1 MFTGIVEEVGK
12 IERLEQR
19 AAGAE
24 LRIGASIVTADAKE
38 GDSIAV
44 SGVCLTARNVTAGG
58 FSADL
63 SPETLQRTGLRTLRV
78 GSPVN
83 LERALL
89 PTTRLGGHIVQGH
102 VDGVGKVEALKELG
116 DGNWWLTIAIPDAVE
131 RYCVFKGSVSIDGV
145 SLTIA
150 SLEGRMLSVAVI
162 PHTYAHTTMRAYTK
176 GQPVNLEIDIVA
188 KYVEKMMGGHAPRA
202 ESKLTEEKLREL
214 GY

>member
-1 MFTGIVEEVGK
+1 MFTGIIEEVGR
-12 IERLEQR
+12 IERLQPR

-24 LRIGASIVTADAKE
+24 LRIAASKVTGDATE

-44 SGVCLTARNVTAGG
+44 SGVCLTARNVTASG

-89 PTTRLGGHIVQGH
+89 PTSRLGGHIVQGH
-102 VDGVGKVEALKELG
+102 VDGVGMVEALKELG
-116 DGNWWLTIAIPDAVE
+116 DGNWWLTIGIPEEVE
-131 RYCVFKGSVSIDGV
+131 RYCVFKGSISIDGV

-150 SLEGRMLSVAVI
+150 LLEGRMLSVAVI
-162 PHTYAHTTMRAYTK
+162 PHTYANTTMRTYTK
-176 GQPVNLEIDIVA
+176 GQPVNLETDIVA
-188 KYVEKMMGGHAPRA
+188 KYVEKMMGGRTAQA
-202 ESKLTEEKLREL
+202 EPKLTEARLRDL

>member
-1 MFTGIVEEVGK
+1 MFTGIIEEVGTL
-12 IERLEQR
+12 ERLSPR
-19 AAGAE
+19 PSGAE
-24 LRIGASIVTADAKE
+24 LRIRANTVTKDCRE

-44 SGVCLTARNVTAGG
+44 SGVCLTARAITPGA

-63 SPETLQRTGLRTLRV
+63 SPETLQRTALRNLRP
-78 GSPVN
+78 GAAVN

-89 PTTRLGGHIVQGH
+89 PSSRLGGHIVQGH
-102 VDGVGKVEALKELG
+102 VDGVGAVHALRELG
-116 DGNWWLTIAIPDAVE
+116 DGNWWLTVDVPTAVE

-150 SLEGRMLSVAVI
+150 ALEGTLLSVAVI
-162 PHTYAHTTMRAYTK
+162 PHTYAHTTMRTYQQ

-188 KYVEKMMGGHAPRA
+188 KYVEKMLNARDLQPKAPI
-202 ESKLTEEKLREL
+202 TEERLRDL